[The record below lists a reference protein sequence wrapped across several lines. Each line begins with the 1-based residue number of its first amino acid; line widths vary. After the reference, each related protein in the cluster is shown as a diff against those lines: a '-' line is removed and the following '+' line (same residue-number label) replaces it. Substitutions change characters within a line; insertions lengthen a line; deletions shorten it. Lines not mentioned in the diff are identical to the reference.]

1 MKKLYYIRVL
11 NIVAALLFAVS
22 LMFGSA
28 LQVRAAENMLRIEN
42 PRISYMA
49 SDWTALLGAVPKG
62 YDENTGFYIFE
73 SKSFSN
79 VKCFAFGSNIDYFET
94 IQYLPNVYDY
104 YVILTAYSE
113 CSVSEFTFKPSY
125 IDVVFNNCDGNP
137 RYDIDDLEC
146 YHHDKSYF
154 PYTGFTVT
162 FKLPEVNS
170 TSIASV
176 DMFDEGVASL
186 PSTDINVKMEIVKV
200 EKNQSIGE
208 LGVLADKLE
217 EINNSIIEHENQL
230 HQDMNELQQTMEEQM
245 TQSSE
250 QHNELI
256 NGYENDVL
264 NDANEEFVASAGE
277 LNSIEKDL
285 SNTGM
290 QYVSD
295 FTAEGFDLGILAT
308 IGSSMVFVTTWFTN
322 FWNMGGIWT
331 AGLNFCFALTIV
343 FFIFRFKR

>member
-1 MKKLYYIRVL
+1 MKKLNYNRIL

-22 LMFGSA
+22 LMCGSA
-28 LQVRAAENMLRIEN
+28 LQVSAAENMFRIEE
-42 PRISYMA
+42 PRITY
-49 SDWTALLGAVPKG
+49 SDEMWNVQHTDIPQE
-62 YDENTGFYIFE
+62 YNHDTGFYRFA
-73 SKSFSN
+73 S
-79 VKCFAFGSNIDYFET
+79 VKTTGTKGFTFGSYISYSET
-94 IQYLPNVYDY
+94 LQYLPDVYDY
-104 YVILTAYSE
+104 YVIITAYSN
-113 CSVSEFTFKPSY
+113 CAVTDFTFKPSTV
-125 IDVVFNNCDGNP
+125 DVVFNNCDGSP
-137 RYDIDDLEC
+137 RYSIDEIEC
-146 YHHDKSYF
+146 YHHDKAYAQ
-154 PYTGFTVT
+154 YTGFTIT
-162 FKLPEVNS
+162 FKLPKVNS
-170 TSIASV
+170 TSITYI
-176 DMFDEGVASL
+176 DMLDESTANL
-186 PSTDINVKMEIVKV
+186 PVTDMYVRMEIVEV

-264 NDANEEFVASAGE
+264 NDANEEFIVSAGE
-277 LNSIEKDL
+277 LNTIEKDL
-285 SNTGM
+285 SNAGM

-308 IGSSMVFVTTWFTN
+308 IGSSLVFVTTWFTN